1 MLKSF
6 EYINALE
13 SFLDTL
19 IDKGSLVKFHI
30 KLSVNQQLNVYIC
43 SDTISDTL
51 HLKQLANNTEF
62 SNLDFDLDSV
72 MFDFISSENVD
83 DMYYIFEN
91 GKIDYGLRRSLDNL
105 IDNSLQSIENKS
117 NVITFYSYK
126 GGVGRTTSLALLA
139 RYYSEQGKNIF
150 AIDCDFEAPGLL
162 NFFSISQFN
171 TPKNGVVEYLNDK
184 KFDSNV
190 KLNEDYVY
198 QVSNRYSGEGKIHL
212 MPAGNVFSLNKKMY
226 LEGLSR
232 LDIFGPS
239 VFLKDMNNLI
249 EEIQETYNPDVILI
263 DSRTGFNNVF
273 GSLSRLSDHVVA
285 IFGDDTQNK
294 PGIEFI
300 LDKHEGCLLHS
311 KLTLVLSI
319 VSTNIRKRLANIN
332 SQVANYISER
342 GGEDTVIPSFV
353 FPREAALEMIGTP
366 EESEDDFKYFSSKSS
381 PTSYTPFL
389 SHMNEVLLTIKPD
402 SNDSD
407 LIEEDEGEGEG
418 EDELFTFDETATSN
432 HSVNES
438 IIYEASNKTDPYADE
453 IIDGLLNDFP
463 ELYAENITF
472 EDSYLREKFYI
483 RKCMQDIFLPEYKLL
498 IGGKGTG
505 KTFFYKALQ
514 NNKFVDAL
522 LSRAEKKSRNYI
534 VTNVVSKTDEKK
546 GFIELTAQLSEHI
559 SNEAF
564 IRKFWLV
571 YMWSE
576 IARQN
581 IVEFQTTCNFNI
593 TNDAITAKKI
603 KDIISNEDL
612 YLKVEE
618 ELASIDSY
626 LKKADKR
633 LILTFD
639 QLDEVVKP
647 MFWDKGI
654 SPLIRVCQSNSWS
667 NIQPKLF
674 LRRDLFEKL
683 GNITNKQSLVSQSI
697 DLEWSS
703 DEMYAFFFKVIYSNS
718 SDSFINFLNLHL
730 SNSFVTNEV
739 QKRLRRKNSYN
750 QLPDDGHLLKPIV
763 NAFFGKPNMSYV
775 DAYEALY
782 RNIRN
787 ANQTISLRPFLDM
800 IKLAVD
806 EQIKDNGQK
815 RKGAVLGIDYCFLRG
830 VRAKAVE
837 RYFHDMAREEGNDVI
852 KFFIE
857 DIQNNKVPETLKCS
871 SLIQRDFEKLV
882 ESVRRNHDEISDVP
896 TTTFEDMLVL
906 NGIIF
911 VTIIPGGIK
920 KFSFAYLYKF
930 YLNLKSPN
938 QRKRT

>member
-6 EYINALE
+6 EYIATLE
-13 SFLDTL
+13 LFL
-19 IDKGSLVKFHI
+19 GSLKDNGRLVKFHI
-30 KLSVNQQLNVYIC
+30 KLSVNQQLNVYIS
-43 SDTISDTL
+43 SDEIFTVS
-51 HLKQLANNTEF
+51 QLVDMAENTGF
-62 SNLDFDLDSV
+62 SSLNFYLDSV
-72 MFDFISSENVD
+72 VFDFFSREKTEE
-83 DMYYIFEN
+83 MYYIFEN
-91 GKIDYGLRRSLDNL
+91 GNVDFGLRRSLDNL
-105 IDNSLQSIENKS
+105 IDNELKSVKNKS
-117 NVITFYSYK
+117 NVITFYSHK

-139 RYYSEQGKNIF
+139 RYYSEQGKSVF
-150 AIDCDFEAPGLL
+150 SIDCDFEAPGLL
-162 NFFSISQFN
+162 NFFSISQFD

-184 KFDSNV
+184 KFDSNL
-190 KLNEDYVY
+190 KLNDEYVY

-212 MPAGNVFSLNKKMY
+212 MPAGNVFSSNKKMY

-239 VFLKDMNNLI
+239 IFLRDMNSLI
-249 EEIQETYNPDVILI
+249 DEIQKVYNPDVILI

-273 GSLSRLSDHVVA
+273 GSLSRLSSHVVA
-285 IFGDDTQNK
+285 LFGDDIQNK

-300 LDKHEGCLLHS
+300 LDKHENCLLHT

-319 VSTNIRKRLANIN
+319 VSSNIRKRLTNMSSN
-332 SQVANYISER
+332 VANYISEL
-342 GGEDTVIPSFV
+342 GGEDSVIPTFV
-353 FPREAALEMIGTP
+353 FPREAALELIGTQD
-366 EESEDDFKYFSSKSS
+366 ESEDDFKYFSSKSN

-389 SHMNEVLLTIKPD
+389 SHMDEVLLNMELLSD
-402 SNDSD
+402 DSD
-407 LIEEDEGEGEG
+407 SRSEEDKEYTNV
-418 EDELFTFDETATSN
+418 EDMPEYQKHTEKSTVSEV
-432 HSVNES
+432 SSEKGS
-438 IIYEASNKTDPYADE
+438 YADE
-453 IIDGLLNDFP
+453 IVDGLLKNFP
-463 ELYAENITF
+463 ELYAENISF
-472 EDSYLREKFYI
+472 EDSYLKEKFYI

-522 LSRAEKKSRNYI
+522 LSRAEKKSSSYI
-534 VTNVVSKTDEKK
+534 VSNIVSRKSEKK
-546 GFIELTAQLSEHI
+546 GFIALTDQLFECI
-559 SNEAF
+559 NNESF
-564 IRKFWLV
+564 IRKFWII

-576 IARQN
+576 ISRQN
-581 IVEFQTTCNFNI
+581 IVEIETKCNFEI
-593 TNDAITAKKI
+593 MNDAITAKKI
-603 KDIISNEDL
+603 KDIINDEAL
-612 YLKVEE
+612 YLEVEE
-618 ELASIDSY
+618 ELAKIDLY
-626 LKKADKR
+626 LKRKDQR

-654 SPLIRVCQSNSWS
+654 SPLIRVCQSNSWL

-703 DEMYAFFFKVIYSNS
+703 EEMYAFFFKIIYSNS
-718 SDSFINFLNLHL
+718 SESFTKFLNSHF
-730 SNSFVTNEV
+730 SNNFVLNEV
-739 QKRLRRKNSYN
+739 QKKLRKQNSFN
-750 QLPDDGHLLKPIV
+750 QLPDDEYLLKPIV
-763 NAFFGKPNMSYV
+763 NSFFGNPDMNYV

-800 IKLAVD
+800 IKLAIE
-806 EQIKDNGQK
+806 EQIKDAGQK

-857 DIQNNKVPETLKCS
+857 DIQNNKVPDSLKCS

-882 ESVRRNHDEISDVP
+882 EKVRSNHEEIADIP

-938 QRKRT
+938 QRRRS